1 MDVVVQIQ
9 GRDALPVR
17 AVPFAGRWQWMSS
30 PDGIA
35 SACSQKS
42 EGSKWI
48 KVHQDADPQEV
59 VVRNREF
66 LPAFAISGDGA
77 VRALHPDEWSFCI
90 DEINCLG
97 TKLKGEEAAEGENL
111 STWRRQAIEK
121 LPAGAFVW
129 LDDFKRWLADNACS
143 DIDEQI
149 LDDDP
154 VVEPTLQPLVPSDLE
169 TVLFE
174 GFRAAKPQDWSATSS
189 FSSLTS
195 ILAGWFETPA
205 DDLPSEQWYR
215 IRTASWLMLWDKL
228 SPSQRR
234 EVALQWDYLHDPSNA
249 VEREQALEAFC
260 QLDQIRKE
268 IREWGCLNPQSIT
281 EKAEQTD
288 RLRALREQ
296 AQLLDTQ
303 LSGDVVHA
311 SRGESALLQG
321 DAVSAEDVA
330 ATPAGVEPAE
340 EQPHDDRTSPS
351 LTPMKRKAIISTLG
365 RQYPSLESDFNR
377 SEEWVKACNTGN
389 RGEYYLE
396 KIKEGCVRKW
406 GLTNH
411 LDQLGLTRKH
421 ILR

>member
-1 MDVVVQIQ
+1 
-9 GRDALPVR
+9 
-17 AVPFAGRWQWMSS
+17 S

-42 EGSKWI
+42 EVTKWI

-174 GFRAAKPQDWSATSS
+174 GFRAAKPQDGSATSS

-249 VEREQALEAFC
+249 VEREQAWEAFC

-268 IREWGCLNPQSIT
+268 IREWECLNPQSIT

-288 RLRALREQ
+288 RLLALREQ
-296 AQLLDTQ
+296 ERLLRVQLSSDPAGSAQEDRAQQQGEAEAVTPTLSRGVVATETKDFAQLGRKERQIMSIVECARSCGYEPL
-303 LSGDVVHA
+303 LIP
-311 SRGESALLQG
+311 RGGKKQ
-321 DAVSAEDVA
+321 
-330 ATPAGVEPAE
+330 
-340 EQPHDDRTSPS
+340 
-351 LTPMKRKAIISTLG
+351 
-365 RQYPSLESDFNR
+365 
-377 SEEWVKACNTGN
+377 
-389 RGEYYLE
+389 
-396 KIKEGCVRKW
+396 IKERCLQETKLFTDSAFDDAWKQAIQETPPRIRMKDHDMYGR
-406 GLTNH
+406 
-411 LDQLGLTRKH
+411 R
-421 ILR
+421 I